1 MRFSL
6 LCFLVVPIFPLVIS
20 PVMGAEASKIAAV
33 EPLSRELVT
42 SESVLQLAI
51 GLGIVVAAIL
61 FVAWM
66 LRRVG
71 VVSMNNG
78 QLKIV
83 AGLALGQRERVLLVQ
98 VGDSHQVLLGV
109 TQGGISKLGEFSEP
123 VVRTEVSGGEFT
135 QRLRGVLKGQE
146 KQSQ

>member
-1 MRFSL
+1 MRSSL
-6 LCFLVVPIFPLVIS
+6 LCFLAVSVCPLAIS
-20 PVMGAEASKIAAV
+20 SAMGAEAPASTAV
-33 EPLSRELVT
+33 EPLSRELIT
-42 SESVLQLAI
+42 SESVLQLVI
-51 GLGIVVAAIL
+51 GLGVVVAAIL

-71 VVSMNNG
+71 AVSMNNG
-78 QLKIV
+78 QLKVV

-109 TQGGISKLGEFSEP
+109 TQGKISKLGEFSEP
-123 VVRTEVSGGEFT
+123 VVKTEMPGGEFT

-146 KQSQ
+146 KQPQ